1 MASFLDK
8 TGLTKFWEL
17 IKQYL
22 NNNFITAQIYR
33 REINSI
39 DNKIKYIYNDINYMD
54 IPDISEVSYNDAI
67 KGYTFYGNDIS
78 STILLKFYNKNLLL
92 NNLSNSKPNIKLSRI
107 AQLLLNFGSVLRYL
121 GRLPYREIYNINQN
135 NSVYSE
141 ISFDIYLKKVQGY
154 TGEYTYKLVLIP
166 VSLSNSYTLNFIPGE
181 SMIRYL
187 KGNTKLMG
195 SNNFYKVDLV
205 TDSPYNFTDS
215 IAPSS
220 NNDTINLDR
229 LIHLY
234 NRHDIEYTIRYPRY
248 FNGLLTFLKV
258 DGNDNSIVLADKTPH
273 VVDDTYNE
281 VVLTKNTGLYM
292 YGNIYSQ
299 NKNYQLPENRLSSNI
314 SSNQDTTD
322 KLLSLSGDIS
332 TILNLLKI
340 YEITIDREV
349 TNSIMYS
356 LKIFHSPYIGSI
368 NIGCF
373 NNFNIPFD
381 PMMRYIK
388 LYYNLFNNTGIST
401 AISGIHLI
409 GANSYILDPYS
420 SDDFKSKVFNNYTY
434 AYRNCKQLTK
444 LIVYIYLEGDINLDS
459 TLENDYIDRT
469 WYSIRDMVD
478 GSNKLNSVVIKPGVK
493 GGLKTEDFSKF
504 SKLIKPIADKLKL
517 QKPTWNVEIHNS
529 NV

>member
-8 TGLTKFWEL
+8 TGLIKFWEL

-22 NNNFITAQIYR
+22 NNNFITAEIYR
-33 REINSI
+33 REIHSI
-39 DNKIKYIYNDINYMD
+39 DHRIKYIYNDINYID
-54 IPDISEVSYNDAI
+54 IPDTLEVSYNDDI
-67 KGYTFYGNDIS
+67 KGYTSFGNNIS
-78 STILLKFYNKNLLL
+78 ATILLKFYNKNLLL
-92 NNLSNSKPNIKLSRI
+92 SNLYNRKSDIKLSYI
-107 AQLLLNFGSVLRYL
+107 AKSLLNFGSYLMYL
-121 GRLPYREIYNINQN
+121 GRLPYGEVYGS
-135 NSVYSE
+135 NSISTVYSE
-141 ISFDIYLKKVQGY
+141 ISFDIYLKNVQGY

-187 KGNTKLMG
+187 KGNNKLMG

-205 TDSPYNFTDS
+205 TDSPYDFTDS

-220 NNDTINLDR
+220 NNGIIDLNR

-234 NRHDIEYTIRYPRY
+234 NKHDIEYIIRYPRY
-248 FNGLLTFLKV
+248 LNSILTFLKV
-258 DGNDNSIVLADKTPH
+258 DDTNNTMVLADKTPH

-299 NKNYQLPENRLSSNI
+299 PMVYQLQEKLLSFNI

-340 YEITIDREV
+340 NEITMGREV
-349 TNSIMYS
+349 TNSIMYN
-356 LKIFHSPYIGSI
+356 LKLFHSPYIGSI
-368 NIGCF
+368 DIGCI

-381 PMMRYIK
+381 PMMRYIM

-409 GANSYILDPYS
+409 GANSYISDPYS
-420 SDDFKSKVFNNYTY
+420 PEDFKSKVFNNYKY
-434 AYRNCKQLTK
+434 AYRNCKKLTK

-469 WYSIRDMVD
+469 WYSIGDMVD
-478 GSNKLNSVVIKPGVK
+478 GSSKLNSVVIKPGVK
-493 GGLKTEDFSKF
+493 GGLKPEDFTKF

-529 NV
+529 NI

>member
-22 NNNFITAQIYR
+22 NNNFITAEIYR
-33 REINSI
+33 REIPSI
-39 DNKIKYIYNDINYMD
+39 DHRIKYIYKDINYID
-54 IPDISEVSYNDAI
+54 IPDTLEVSYNDYI
-67 KGYTFYGNDIS
+67 KGYTFFGNDNIS
-78 STILLKFYNKNLLL
+78 ATILLKFYNKNLLL
-92 NNLSNSKPNIKLSRI
+92 GNLSNSKPNIKLSNI
-107 AQLLLNFGSVLRYL
+107 AQILLIFGGVLRYL
-121 GRLPYREIYNINQN
+121 GRLPYSEIYINQAIP
-135 NSVYSE
+135 VYSE

-166 VSLSNSYTLNFIPGE
+166 VYLSNSYTLNFIPGE

-205 TDSPYNFTDS
+205 TDSPYDFTDS
-215 IAPSS
+215 ISPSS

-248 FNGLLTFLKV
+248 LNGLLTFLKV

-292 YGNIYSQ
+292 YGDIYSQ
-299 NKNYQLPENRLSSNI
+299 SKNYLLPENLLSFNI

-340 YEITIDREV
+340 YEITMNIEV
-349 TNSIMYS
+349 TNSLLYN

-368 NIGCF
+368 DIGCI

-381 PMMRYIK
+381 PMMRYIMI
-388 LYYNLFNNTGIST
+388 YYNLFNNTGIST

-409 GANSYILDPYS
+409 GANSYIRDPYS
-420 SDDFKSKVFNNYTY
+420 PADFKSKVFNNYTY

-469 WYSIRDMVD
+469 WYSIRNMVY
-478 GSNKLNSVVIKPGVK
+478 GSSKLNSVVIKPGVK
-493 GGLKTEDFSKF
+493 GGLKPEDFTKF

-517 QKPTWNVEIHNS
+517 EKPTWNVEIHNS
-529 NV
+529 NI

>member
-22 NNNFITAQIYR
+22 NNNFITAEIYR
-33 REINSI
+33 REIISI
-39 DNKIKYIYNDINYMD
+39 DNRIKYIYEDINYID
-54 IPDISEVSYNDAI
+54 IPDTSEVSYNDDI
-67 KGYTFYGNDIS
+67 KGYTFFGNNIC

-92 NNLSNSKPNIKLSRI
+92 NNLSNSKPNIKLSFI
-107 AQLLLNFGSVLRYL
+107 AQVLLRFGSVLRYL
-121 GRLPYREIYNINQN
+121 GRLPYSEIYNTSKSI
-135 NSVYSE
+135 SVYSE

-205 TDSPYNFTDS
+205 TDSPYDFTDS
-215 IAPSS
+215 ISPSS

-248 FNGLLTFLKV
+248 LNGLLTFLKV

-292 YGNIYSQ
+292 YGDIYSP
-299 NKNYQLPENRLSSNI
+299 NKNYLLPENLLSFNI

-340 YEITIDREV
+340 NDIALDREF
-349 TNSIMYS
+349 TTSIMYT
-356 LKIFHSPYIGSI
+356 LKLFHSPYIGSI

-409 GANSYILDPYS
+409 GKNSYIGDPYS
-420 SDDFKSKVFNNYTY
+420 PADFKSKVFNNYTY
-434 AYRNCKQLTK
+434 AYKNCKQLTK

-478 GSNKLNSVVIKPGVK
+478 GSSKLNSVVIKPGVK
-493 GGLKTEDFSKF
+493 GGLKPEDFTKF

-529 NV
+529 NI

>member
-22 NNNFITAQIYR
+22 NNNFITAEIYR
-33 REINSI
+33 REISSI
-39 DNKIKYIYNDINYMD
+39 NYRIKYIYDDINYID
-54 IPDISEVSYNDAI
+54 IPDTLEVSYNDDI
-67 KGYTFYGNDIS
+67 KGYTLFSNNIS
-78 STILLKFYNKNLLL
+78 AKILLKFYNKNLLL
-92 NNLSNSKPNIKLSRI
+92 NNLSNRKPDIKLSNI
-107 AQLLLNFGSVLRYL
+107 AQILLRFGNNLRYL
-121 GRLPYREIYNINQN
+121 GRLPYGEVYGS
-135 NSVYSE
+135 NSISTVYSE
-141 ISFDIYLKKVQGY
+141 ISFDIYLEKVKGY
-154 TGEYTYKLVLIP
+154 TGEYTYKLALIP

-205 TDSPYNFTDS
+205 TDSPYDFTDS
-215 IAPSS
+215 ISPSS

-248 FNGLLTFLKV
+248 LNGLLTFLKV

-292 YGNIYSQ
+292 YGDIYSQ
-299 NKNYQLPENRLSSNI
+299 SKNYQLPENLLSFNI

-340 YEITIDREV
+340 NEITVDRKV
-349 TNSIMYS
+349 TNSIMNT
-356 LKIFHSPYIGSI
+356 LKLFHSPYIGSI
-368 NIGCF
+368 DIGCF

-409 GANSYILDPYS
+409 GDNSYIRDPYS
-420 SDDFKSKVFNNYTY
+420 PGDFNSKVFNNYTY
-434 AYRNCKQLTK
+434 AYKNCKQLTK

-478 GSNKLNSVVIKPGVK
+478 GSSKLNSVVIKPGVK
-493 GGLKTEDFSKF
+493 GGLKPEDFTKF

-529 NV
+529 NI